1 MLLQRRFKRIRRE
14 RKDDLSLFARGSVRS
29 EKTKNRISVPFL
41 FIFRAEQCWSKQQVT
56 AAQALILVIPWLT
69 SSRATLSTIPLRTRV
84 WLTLFVRGVVW
95 TLSLALNE
103 PGPCEHSSPSRV
115 LFKPLH
121 AALKLVAVAVAFVQ
135 PP

>member
-1 MLLQRRFKRIRRE
+1 MVLTDVAALPRLECLPRLWVCGPVPAQTSFK
-14 RKDDLSLFARGSVRS
+14 LGVG
-29 EKTKNRISVPFL
+29 
-41 FIFRAEQCWSKQQVT
+41 
-56 AAQALILVIPWLT
+56 
-69 SSRATLSTIPLRTRV
+69 V